1 MKSKL
6 FFRLFDQNRQILDKL
21 NGVKSFLIIL
31 SNVQSACNRFEIDVY
46 MLYEVRNVNES
57 TL

>member
-46 MLYEVRNVNES
+46 VVCEVRNVNES
-57 TL
+57 TH